1 MLSKLLALVSTS
13 AGQIA
18 LLLLFAAISYVSVTS
33 IAIEQ
38 QRKLGGG
45 RQDQKNWLVMN
56 LVVALI
62 VSLFYLWGVIGVVR
76 RA

>member
-1 MLSKLLALVSTS
+1 MLANLANLISTD
-13 AGQIA
+13 AGRLA
-18 LLLLFAAISYVSVTS
+18 VFLLFAAISYVSVTS